1 MFPASDPM
9 SLKSFH
15 VFFIVLAVLSSL
27 GFAVWTF
34 TKGGAELGT
43 GAGML
48 GVFSALAGVGL
59 AVYGVWFVV
68 CKSGRLI
75 V

>member
-1 MFPASDPM
+1 M

-27 GFAVWTF
+27 GFAVWAF
-34 TKGGAELGT
+34 TKGGAEPASALG
-43 GAGML
+43 AMAI
-48 GVFSALAGVGL
+48 FSALAGLGL
-59 AVYGVWFVV
+59 AVYGIWFVV

>member
-1 MFPASDPM
+1 M

-34 TKGGAELGT
+34 TMGGAELASGP
-43 GAGML
+43 GAL
-48 GVFSALAGVGL
+48 GVTSALASIVL
-59 AVYGVWFVV
+59 AAYGVWFVMR
-68 CKSGRLI
+68 KAGRI
-75 V
+75 II

>member
-1 MFPASDPM
+1 M

-15 VFFIVLAVLSSL
+15 IVFIVLAVLSSL

-34 TKGGAELGT
+34 TRGGAEIGSALGIV
-43 GAGML
+43 GL
-48 GVFSALAGVGL
+48 FSAAAAVGL
-59 AVYGVWFVV
+59 AVYGVWFVLR
-68 CKSGRLI
+68 KSRRLI

>member
-1 MFPASDPM
+1 M

-34 TKGGAELGT
+34 TKGGAEVASGLGAM
-43 GAGML
+43 GI
-48 GVFSALAGVGL
+48 FSGLAGVGL

>member
-1 MFPASDPM
+1 M

-34 TKGGAELGT
+34 TKGGAELASG
-43 GAGML
+43 L
-48 GVFSALAGVGL
+48 GVLGVVSALASVGL
-59 AVYGVWFVV
+59 GAYGFWFVTR
-68 CKSGRLI
+68 KSGRI
-75 V
+75 II

>member
-1 MFPASDPM
+1 M

-34 TKGGAELGT
+34 TKGGAELASGM
-43 GAGML
+43 GAL
-48 GVFSALAGVGL
+48 GVFSALASVAL

-68 CKSGRLI
+68 RKSGRII

>member
-1 MFPASDPM
+1 M

-27 GFAVWTF
+27 GFALWAF
-34 TKGGAELGT
+34 TRGGAELASGL
-43 GAGML
+43 GAT
-48 GVFSALAGVGL
+48 GVFSALMGVAL

-68 CKSGRLI
+68 YKSGRLI